1 MKKNIFLA
9 LDFNSLDKAIGITE
23 KTKDYLAGIKI
34 GLELYSVVGLDGLK
48 NFEKFNLPIFLD
60 TKIFDISNQV
70 AKTINVIKKNKN
82 IKYLTIHSLGSLEM
96 LEAAKNA
103 AKDSN
108 LEFLAVSIL
117 TSWNDNDL
125 KKVGIKNNIKDQVKI
140 LIKLAKKAGLSG
152 VIASAQDI
160 KVAREISEKMKI
172 FCPGIRGENNKQDQK
187 RTLSYKEFNEIAD
200 DKCFAVIGRPIYAEG
215 DPLENLKKIINS
227 AK

>member
-9 LDFNSLDKAIGITE
+9 LDFNSLDKALQITE

-34 GLELYSVVGLDGLK
+34 GLELYSVIGLDGLK

-140 LIKLAKKAGLSG
+140 LIELAKEAKLSG

-160 KVAREISEKMKI
+160 KVTREISKEMKI
-172 FCPGIRGENNKQDQK
+172 FCPGIRGEGSKQDQK
-187 RTLSYKEFNEIAD
+187 RTLNYKEFNDIAD
-200 DKCFAVIGRPIYAEG
+200 DKCFAVIGRPIYDEG